1 MNQELHYLSTKETRK
16 LVNVTTITLR
26 NWDKTGKVRTIR
38 SPSGARLYCAEDL
51 GVTTVKPKLI
61 SIIYARVSSSKQK
74 DDLERQVAFLK
85 KEKPNHTLITD
96 VGSGINWKRK
106 GFLKILDHILEES
119 IDELVVTHKDRLC
132 RFGFEIIEHLCKQ
145 RGIELCVLQR
155 REDQS
160 EEQELAEDLLA
171 IVHIYSCRANG
182 KRRYE
187 NKKNTNIS
195 KSKTKDGIEQ
205 LEEHDEICV

>member
-16 LVNVTTITLR
+16 LINVTTITLR

-171 IVHIYSCRANG
+171 IVHIYSCRAND

-195 KSKTKDGIEQ
+195 KSKTKVGIEQ